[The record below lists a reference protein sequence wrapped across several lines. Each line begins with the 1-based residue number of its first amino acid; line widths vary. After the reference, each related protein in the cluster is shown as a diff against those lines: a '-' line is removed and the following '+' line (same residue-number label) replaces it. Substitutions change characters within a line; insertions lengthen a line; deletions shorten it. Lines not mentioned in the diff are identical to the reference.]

1 MSVALDVASWA
12 CVLSGS
18 AVVLIGGV
26 GMIRLPDFYSRGHA
40 AGMTDTLGAGLI
52 VLGMMAEAGWSLNL
66 ARLAFILLFLL
77 FTGPA
82 ASHALA
88 HAALVSGLEPWT
100 RPKETRPKARSETGD
115 EAD

>member
-1 MSVALDVASWA
+1 MSLVLDILSWA
-12 CVLSGS
+12 CVLLGS
-18 AVVLIGGV
+18 AVVVTGGIGL
-26 GMIRLPDFYSRGHA
+26 IRLPDFYTRSHA

-66 ARLAFILLFLL
+66 ARLAFILVFLL

-82 ASHALA
+82 ASHALG

-100 RPKETRPKARSETGD
+100 RAKPRADDGDKTG
-115 EAD
+115 